1 MVPPSLWFENKILVQ
16 GSQVDVETA
25 GQVAS
30 TSEMNPGAQLVCFLF
45 SPRPRPMGWR
55 YPHLGW
61 VFSHQLT
68 QAVHSLTDRDQG
80 ESSEEL

>member
-30 TSEMNPGAQLVCFLF
+30 TSEMNPVLSLF
-45 SPRPRPMGWR
+45 AFYSVQDPGLWDGVT
-55 YPHLGW
+55 HI
-61 VFSHQLT
+61 
-68 QAVHSLTDRDQG
+68 
-80 ESSEEL
+80 

>member
-1 MVPPSLWFENKILVQ
+1 MVPPSLWFENKILVK
-16 GSQVDVETA
+16 GRQVDVKTA

-30 TSEMNPGAQLVCFLF
+30 TSEVNAGAQLIFFVVC
-45 SPRPRPMGWR
+45 PRPKPMGWH

-68 QAVHSLTDRDQG
+68 EAINSLT
-80 ESSEEL
+80 E